1 MSYSKVRMDQFNLIR
16 ENTIQLKECPKCGF
30 GGGEVVLNLRWYSKL
45 GVQAQCPRCGF
56 ETKRFPC
63 TLKITD
69 GRRFATVCIQATV
82 SRAIRNA
89 VKAWNKGSRKR
100 SEVEEYEVDDGEF

>member
-1 MSYSKVRMDQFNLIR
+1 MSYTGIRADQFNLIR
-16 ENTIQLKECPKCGF
+16 EKEIQMTECPRCGA
-30 GGGEVVLNLRWYSKL
+30 GGGEVILDLKWFEKP
-45 GVQAQCPRCGF
+45 GVYAKCPCCGY
-56 ETKRFPC
+56 ETKRFAC
-63 TLKITD
+63 TLRITD
-69 GRRFATVCIQATV
+69 GRRFGSVCIQATV